1 MSEEKTILGK
11 ILLGGHKMIG
21 ENNLLILDVRE
32 ISMEDITILQKAVNE
47 INKYKVKIKSTWIDN
62 WDKGLIG

>member
-1 MSEEKTILGK
+1 
-11 ILLGGHKMIG
+11 MIG
-21 ENNLLILDVRE
+21 ENNLLILDVSE

-47 INKYKVKIKSTWIDN
+47 INKDKVKIKSTWIDN